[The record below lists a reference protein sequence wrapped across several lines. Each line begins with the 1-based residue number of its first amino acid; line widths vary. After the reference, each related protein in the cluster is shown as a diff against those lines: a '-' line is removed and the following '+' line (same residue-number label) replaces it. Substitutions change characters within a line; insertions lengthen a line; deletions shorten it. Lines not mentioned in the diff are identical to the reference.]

1 MSVVLSRL
9 FEARQQAGGYALPQ
23 GLADLATGYAEDGVE
38 R

>member
-9 FEARQQAGGYALPQ
+9 FEARQLVLGRSLPAS
-23 GLADLATGYAEDGVE
+23 LADLAPGYTDSGVE